1 MVDRPVTLSGTRAAD
16 VSDVERQVVALN
28 ASHPGLVNL
37 EALARL
43 LLRAEA
49 VASSFIEG
57 LQINVRRL
65 AKEDV
70 AQHAGLGSRD
80 DTARAVLGNVR
91 AMESALDIAAAGG
104 REIVVDD
111 LLELHRGLVAG
122 TRDERWGGVIR
133 EDQNW
138 VGGSGLTPCSA
149 EFVPPPPALV
159 PHLLQDLCAYVSDD
173 AHPALVQAALAHA
186 QFETIH
192 PFADGNGRTGRALIH
207 LILRR
212 RGLAPRFVPPVS
224 LVLATHADLYVAGLT
239 SYRYRGSVGSPA
251 AQEAIGVWLDRFVA
265 DVARACADAER
276 FTAELE
282 ALELQW
288 RARVGRTRAGSSVDV
303 LLRIL
308 PSTPVLTVA
317 TAAELLGRSV
327 QRANDAIAR
336 LVAAGVLT
344 QTTIGRRNR
353 AFEAPELVAV
363 VTGFERALA
372 SPLGDTRMAEPARPV
387 PYRS

>member
-1 MVDRPVTLSGTRAAD
+1 MAEYVAKSWPGIAGAATRAERQPCRYQAYVPDLMVDRPVTLSGTRAAD

-43 LLRAEA
+43 LLREEA

-91 AMESALDIAAAGG
+91 AMESALDIAGAGG
-104 REIVVDD
+104 REIVVVD

-149 EFVPPPPALV
+149 E
-159 PHLLQDLCAYVSDD
+159 
-173 AHPALVQAALAHA
+173 
-186 QFETIH
+186 
-192 PFADGNGRTGRALIH
+192 
-207 LILRR
+207 
-212 RGLAPRFVPPVS
+212 
-224 LVLATHADLYVAGLT
+224 
-239 SYRYRGSVGSPA
+239 
-251 AQEAIGVWLDRFVA
+251 
-265 DVARACADAER
+265 
-276 FTAELE
+276 
-282 ALELQW
+282 
-288 RARVGRTRAGSSVDV
+288 
-303 LLRIL
+303 
-308 PSTPVLTVA
+308 
-317 TAAELLGRSV
+317 
-327 QRANDAIAR
+327 
-336 LVAAGVLT
+336 
-344 QTTIGRRNR
+344 
-353 AFEAPELVAV
+353 
-363 VTGFERALA
+363 
-372 SPLGDTRMAEPARPV
+372 
-387 PYRS
+387 